1 MRNLIG
7 VLSLITLSGCS
18 WMFPYENEFGC
29 PRKDFMGKCVNS
41 MQAYEEITTGNSKAP
56 YAQPA
61 SLRDDDT
68 DSARDDSESD
78 EKNEEATP
86 HAQSGYMNYVQ
97 SNYEQQRKL
106 LEKPVTPLLKSP
118 TVLEILVM
126 SRRSED
132 GNSLYGNRYMHVIVE
147 DAEFI
152 FGDYMKKKTIPVE
165 DLF

>member
-7 VLSLITLSGCS
+7 ILPLIMLSGCS

-41 MQAYEEITTGNSKAP
+41 MQAYEEITTGNKKAP

-61 SLRDDDT
+61 SLRDDD
-68 DSARDDSESD
+68 ADDSRDSD
-78 EKNEEATP
+78 EKVEGRSP
-86 HAQSGYMNYVQ
+86 HSQSGYINYVQ
-97 SNYEQQRKL
+97 QNYEQQRKL

-147 DAEFI
+147 NAEFI
-152 FGDYMKKKTIPVE
+152 FGDYMKKKSIPVE